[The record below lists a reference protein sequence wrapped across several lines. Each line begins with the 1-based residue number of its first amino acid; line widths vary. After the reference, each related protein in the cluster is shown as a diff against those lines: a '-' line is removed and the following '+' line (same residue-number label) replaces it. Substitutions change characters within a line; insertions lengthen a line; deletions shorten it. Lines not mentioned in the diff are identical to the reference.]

1 MAEISKIKSDGFALF
16 GKTGKENLFTQ
27 D

>member
-16 GKTGKENLFTQ
+16 GKTGKKNLFTQ